1 MPPEASS
8 AAPRDRP
15 RCAWATGDDALMLAY
30 HDDEWGVPVRD
41 GRVLFEFLTLE
52 GAQAGLSWRTILHRR
67 EGYRAAFHGW
77 DIPRIAAMG
86 EADVA
91 RLLQDPGIIRHR
103 GKIEATIG
111 NAAATVAL
119 GGAEALSV
127 LVWGVVGGT
136 PRRNRWARLEDFPAE
151 TDESRAL
158 SKALRKA
165 GFRFVGPTTAYAF
178 MQACGLVDDHM
189 SGCFRASSR

>member
-1 MPPEASS
+1 MPDDA
-8 AAPRDRP
+8 RNDLGDVH
-15 RCAWATGDDALMLAY
+15 RCGWARGDDDLMRRY
-30 HDDEWGVPVRD
+30 HDEEWGVPVHD

-67 EGYRAAFHGW
+67 EGYRAAFCDW
-77 DIPRIAAMG
+77 DIERITAMDG
-86 EADVA
+86 ADVE
-91 RLLQDPGIIRHR
+91 RLLQNPGVIRHR

-111 NAAATVAL
+111 NALAAVAI

-127 LVWGVVGGT
+127 LVWGIVDGV
-136 PRRNRWARLEDFPAE
+136 PRRNHWQRLDELPAE

-158 SKALRKA
+158 SRTLRRA

-189 SGCFRASSR
+189 AGCSRG